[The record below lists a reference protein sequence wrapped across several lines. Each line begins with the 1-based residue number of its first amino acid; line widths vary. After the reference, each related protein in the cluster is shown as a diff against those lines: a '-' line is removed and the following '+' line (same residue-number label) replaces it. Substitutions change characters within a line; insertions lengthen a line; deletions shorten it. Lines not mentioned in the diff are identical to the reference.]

1 MLSNFTIEFK
11 SKMSYA
17 QFKEVSKFLHE
28 LSNSTVDF
36 VIGPNLYSY
45 KRGEVGIYIFKI
57 ENDKII
63 INIK

>member
-36 VIGPNLYSY
+36 VIGPNLFLYRS
-45 KRGEVGIYIFKI
+45 GEESIYTFKI
-57 ENDKII
+57 ENEKII
-63 INIK
+63 INLL